1 MKAYITRFGGLAV
14 LLGTPFLDQTS
25 AFVASPLSAPRR
37 WVPVAPL
44 EAATSSSEIEI
55 LTTEVVDRPFKI
67 TDMLL
72 QRSIQ
77 TQLHYYTQLRNE
89 PVSNWLSNF
98 ENHGHLDRGMKWH
111 SCMGMRLGLQDYLEQ
126 MVTAEDVSIMVKY
139 GIDVGFTMAP
149 HLEKE
154 DLEDHKLSGHRLPD
168 ELNTWAHSAAS
179 RRRNPYLQDR
189 HLGQGQRE
197 YEETVQPRMLARSL
211 SGLVQTLCS
220 EWTADLD
227 YIAKQAVTD
236 HELKKGERERIAEH
250 EKRRIDDSD
259 MLLQQTRGNL
269 PSRAALIRVNR
280 LQSQKSLEGGYDMKA
295 YLGLWKTRNSA
306 FGDDDTPLR
315 RLNFELIERAV
326 MFEAGRL
333 FIEQLQKRGWSDE
346 LLYMRRFLDEWEPRL
361 MGQGFEGVDA
371 AMGLSLPLAV
381 QQTPVAAVMFEA
393 LNLRPPTKGSSGSL
407 IDPTSLAKLL
417 LAYRREAASKL
428 AAQLEDVDGMLVEVQ
443 KKGLDAQFSSSP
455 LAN

>member
-1 MKAYITRFGGLAV
+1 
-14 LLGTPFLDQTS
+14 
-25 AFVASPLSAPRR
+25 
-37 WVPVAPL
+37 
-44 EAATSSSEIEI
+44 
-55 LTTEVVDRPFKI
+55 
-67 TDMLL
+67 
-72 QRSIQ
+72 
-77 TQLHYYTQLRNE
+77 
-89 PVSNWLSNF
+89 
-98 ENHGHLDRGMKWH
+98 
-111 SCMGMRLGLQDYLEQ
+111 MG
-126 MVTAEDVSIMVKY
+126 
-139 GIDVGFTMAP
+139 
-149 HLEKE
+149 
-154 DLEDHKLSGHRLPD
+154 
-168 ELNTWAHSAAS
+168 
-179 RRRNPYLQDR
+179 
-189 HLGQGQRE
+189 
-197 YEETVQPRMLARSL
+197 
-211 SGLVQTLCS
+211 
-220 EWTADLD
+220 
-227 YIAKQAVTD
+227 AKQAVTD

-346 LLYMRRFLDEWEPRL
+346 LLYMRRFLQEWEPRL

-371 AMGLSLPLAV
+371 AVGLSLPLAV

-428 AAQLEDVDGMLVEVQ
+428 AAQLEDVDGMLVAVQ
-443 KKGLDAQFSSSP
+443 KKGLDAQFSVS
-455 LAN
+455 